1 MDNSRRTATAVGAL
15 FLASNAT
22 FLLGAFLLVEPILGS
37 PDYLTLISASRV
49 QVVLGSLLEF
59 SNGIAY
65 LGIAILMF
73 PILNTRFRS
82 LALGYVGFR
91 IIEFVMQTLSDISP
105 LALVTISEE
114 FVGSGGADAASFQ
127 ALGTLLIS
135 QRYWAFQMVTISLVL
150 GAWIFYCMLYRSE
163 LVPRFLSIWGLA
175 GATSVF
181 LIFLLDVFGVPQ
193 GVLGVLSLLMLTN
206 ELFLG
211 IWLIVKGFNA
221 SALVSG
227 VVPGEA

>member
-1 MDNSRRTATAVGAL
+1 MDNSRRSATAVGAL

-22 FLLGAFLLVEPILGS
+22 FLLGAFFLVEPILGS
-37 PDYLTLISASRV
+37 PDYLTLISASRF

-73 PILNTRFRS
+73 PILNPRFRS

-114 FVGSGGADAASFQ
+114 FVGSGGDAASFQ

-150 GAWIFYCMLYRSE
+150 GAWVFYTMLYRSK

-181 LIFLLDVFGVPQ
+181 LIFLLDVFGIPQ

-227 VVPGEA
+227 VVPLEA